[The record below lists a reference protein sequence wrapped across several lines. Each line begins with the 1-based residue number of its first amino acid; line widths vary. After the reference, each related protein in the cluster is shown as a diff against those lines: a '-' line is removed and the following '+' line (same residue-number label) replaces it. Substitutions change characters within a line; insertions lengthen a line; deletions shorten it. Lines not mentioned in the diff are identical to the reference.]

1 MKSGPPNERLT
12 SGRHHRIESVSP
24 AAYRLQRTLSRVT
37 APLLLQPRSK
47 PFSAQLSHLQKAQTL
62 SAVLAMIGTR
72 KCLYSAMIFSRGEP
86 MANMSGVVEQLKKE
100 LERARK
106 EVERYRAA
114 LVALGSSSSNGSR
127 RTMSAAGRRRI
138 SLAQKARWARQNGQ
152 AKTARPKRAISA
164 AGRRRIAAAQRAR
177 WAKVKGQEKAA

>member
-1 MKSGPPNERLT
+1 
-12 SGRHHRIESVSP
+12 
-24 AAYRLQRTLSRVT
+24 
-37 APLLLQPRSK
+37 
-47 PFSAQLSHLQKAQTL
+47 
-62 SAVLAMIGTR
+62 
-72 KCLYSAMIFSRGEP
+72 

-138 SLAQKARWARQNGQ
+138 SLAQKARWAKQNGIVG
-152 AKTARPKRAISA
+152 TARPTRTISA

-177 WAKVKGQEKAA
+177 WAKVKGQKKAA